1 MLGMRRRTPLEHLEL
16 ERASTKMPK
25 EDALSIYELTLAK
38 LRQGSRRAF
47 EPSMKASSPDN
58 LSASPDNP
66 QQICDDPSTKNLK
79 LIDSHSGE

>member
-1 MLGMRRRTPLEHLEL
+1 MVFNGVNFHV
-16 ERASTKMPK
+16 
-25 EDALSIYELTLAK
+25 LSSLFLELTLAK